1 MSGGPLEALR
11 PAHRAAGG
19 EPHKSDHAG
28 RLIDSIATSEKSI
41 GKGGRAG
48 NALCCQKCGKPLH
61 PKRGSRRQRYC
72 GYKCRDEARR
82 SRNFAASASTRR
94 GSQAIPRS
102 VENQPLVSNGYKA
115 DFVGRA
121 SSIVGPAKVIAT
133 EIIVGRSWE
142 SAVSPDGVPCMVAS
156 YRTRQWGVR

>member
-1 MSGGPLEALR
+1 MTPAKSPGALAALGASEIDQLGGKVDQENSLSSLAAQLPL
-11 PAHRAAGG
+11 
-19 EPHKSDHAG
+19 
-28 RLIDSIATSEKSI
+28 
-41 GKGGRAG
+41 RAG
-48 NALCCQKCGKPLH
+48 NASRCLVCGSTINP
-61 PKRGSRRQRYC
+61 RRASRRQRHCSYH
-72 GYKCRDEARR
+72 CRDEARR
-82 SRNFAASASTRR
+82 ARNFAASGATRR